1 MRIRKPHTELDERSE
16 RALEEEIR
24 AAAGPDLHGPQDPFW
39 QNLLVRTNARID
51 DVASGK
57 GITISW
63 AARVA
68 IPGVVA
74 ILAFLVGLHYY
85 IPELTAKRDQLTD
98 ILNVLPDAAQDSLLE
113 RYSIGPETLSPA
125 IAEDVFNVPVVQAQ
139 DYYLENSDLSQL
151 SELLSDEEVS
161 TVLTMLESSTIA
173 TPEPTEGGGS

>member
-1 MRIRKPHTELDERSE
+1 MRIRKPHTELDEHSE
-16 RALEEEIR
+16 RALEEKIR
-24 AAAGPDLHGPQDPFW
+24 AASDPEVNGPQDPFW

-98 ILNVLPDAAQDSLLE
+98 ILSVLPDATQDSLLE
-113 RYSIGPETLSPA
+113 RYSIGPETLSA
-125 IAEDVFNVPVVQAQ
+125 VIAEDVFNVPVAQAQ

-161 TVLTMLESSTIA
+161 TVLTMLESSTIT
-173 TPEPTEGGGS
+173 TPEPTQVGGS